1 MKKVVF
7 ITMLACT
14 FSLALLEAKTYA
26 TVNGNPITEK
36 DLEPLKQ
43 ANPSLD
49 FDKLPEIEREM
60 ILNELITQKLIL
72 DAAKAEKLDST
83 KEYTSTLEAFKKD
96 LLLRAWQQ
104 KQMQS
109 VQMPNINEEQIQQIY
124 QQNKDN
130 FIDQEGKARHI
141 LVSTE
146 DEAKAIISELNK
158 VKGRVEPKFIDLAN
172 QKTIDPASKQQQNG
186 GDLGT
191 FHRFAMMPEFSKA
204 AFDLKPGTYTKTPV
218 KTQFGYHVI
227 YLESKTEP
235 KAISYDQAKQ
245 MIAQNMQ
252 MEAVRQAIG
261 SKVQELRQK
270 ANIQINK

>member
-7 ITMLACT
+7 ITILACV

-26 TVNGNPITEK
+26 TVNGSPITEK

-43 ANPSLD
+43 VNPSLD
-49 FDKLPEIEREM
+49 FDKLPETEREM

-72 DAAKAEKLDST
+72 DAAKAEKLDNT

-96 LLLRAWQQ
+96 LLLRTWQQ
-104 KQMQS
+104 KQIQS

-270 ANIQINK
+270 ANIKINK

>member
-1 MKKVVF
+1 MRKKLTLILLCV
-7 ITMLACT
+7 C
-14 FSLALLEAKTYA
+14 SLAILEAKTYA
-26 TVNGNPITEK
+26 TLNGNPITEK
-36 DLEPLKQ
+36 DIEPIKQ
-43 ANPSLD
+43 ANPNMD
-49 FDKLPEIEREM
+49 FDKLPATEREM
-60 ILNELITQKLIL
+60 ILNEIITQKLIL
-72 DAAKAEKLDST
+72 EAAKAQKLDTT

-104 KQMQS
+104 KQMQD
-109 VQMPNINEEQIQQIY
+109 VPMPNISEDQVKQIY

-141 LVSTE
+141 LVATE
-146 DEAKAIISELNK
+146 NEAKAIISELNK
-158 VKGRVEPKFIDLAN
+158 VKGNIEPKFIDLAN

-218 KTQFGYHVI
+218 KTQFGYHII

-235 KAISYDQAKQ
+235 KTISYDQAKQ
-245 MIAQNMQ
+245 MIIQNIQ
-252 MEAVRQAIG
+252 METMRQTIG
-261 SKVQELRQK
+261 AKVQELRQK
-270 ANIQINK
+270 AKIQINK

>member
-1 MKKVVF
+1 MRKKL
-7 ITMLACT
+7 TLMLLCVC
-14 FSLALLEAKTYA
+14 SLAILEAKTYA
-26 TVNGNPITEK
+26 TLNGNPITEK
-36 DLEPLKQ
+36 DLEPIKQ
-43 ANPSLD
+43 ANPNMD
-49 FDKLPEIEREM
+49 FDKLPATEREM
-60 ILNELITQKLIL
+60 ILNEIITQKLIL
-72 DAAKAEKLDST
+72 EAAKAQKLDTT

-104 KQMQS
+104 KQMQD
-109 VQMPNINEEQIQQIY
+109 VPMPNISEDQVKQIY

-141 LVSTE
+141 LVATE
-146 DEAKAIISELNK
+146 NEAKAIISELNK
-158 VKGRVEPKFIDLAN
+158 VKGNIEPKFIDLAN

-218 KTQFGYHVI
+218 KTQFGYHII

-235 KAISYDQAKQ
+235 KTISYDQAKQ
-245 MIAQNMQ
+245 MIIQNIQ
-252 MEAVRQAIG
+252 METMRQTIG
-261 SKVQELRQK
+261 AKVQELRQK
-270 ANIQINK
+270 AKIQINK

>member
-7 ITMLACT
+7 ITILACV

-26 TVNGNPITEK
+26 TVNGSPITEK

-43 ANPSLD
+43 VNPSLD
-49 FDKLPEIEREM
+49 FDKLPETEREM

-72 DAAKAEKLDST
+72 DAAKAEKLDNT

-96 LLLRAWQQ
+96 LLLRTWQQ

-191 FHRFAMMPEFSKA
+191 FHRFAMVPEFSKA
-204 AFDLKPGTYTKTPV
+204 VFDLKPGTYTKTPV

>member
-1 MKKVVF
+1 M
-7 ITMLACT
+7 
-14 FSLALLEAKTYA
+14 
-26 TVNGNPITEK
+26 
-36 DLEPLKQ
+36 
-43 ANPSLD
+43 
-49 FDKLPEIEREM
+49 
-60 ILNELITQKLIL
+60 
-72 DAAKAEKLDST
+72 
-83 KEYTSTLEAFKKD
+83 
-96 LLLRAWQQ
+96 
-104 KQMQS
+104 
-109 VQMPNINEEQIQQIY
+109 
-124 QQNKDN
+124 
-130 FIDQEGKARHI
+130 
-141 LVSTE
+141 
-146 DEAKAIISELNK
+146 
-158 VKGRVEPKFIDLAN
+158 KGRVEPKFIDLAN

-218 KTQFGYHVI
+218 KTQFGYHII